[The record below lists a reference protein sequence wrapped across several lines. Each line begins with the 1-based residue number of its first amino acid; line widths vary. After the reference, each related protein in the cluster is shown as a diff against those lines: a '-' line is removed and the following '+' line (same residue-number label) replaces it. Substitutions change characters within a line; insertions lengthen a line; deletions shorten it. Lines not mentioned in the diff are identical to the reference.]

1 MDHKFETLL
10 KSNRNW
16 LSKYG
21 GMISAIIIIL
31 LIYGVFQIQIP
42 QYERV
47 EAGTKNEFTIPSNTI
62 TSFKKG
68 DVIFVENI
76 KGIETKLTILKV
88 KKEAK
93 KNHIQYTSDTQL
105 STDESYKLIVA
116 QNSLLKSLTNSLHR

>member
-1 MDHKFETLL
+1 MDHKFESLL

-21 GMISAIIIIL
+21 GMISVIIIIL

-47 EAGTKNEFTIPSNTI
+47 ETEAANTFTIASNSI
-62 TSFKKG
+62 ANLKKG

-76 KGIETKLTILKV
+76 EGVETELTILEV
-88 KKEAK
+88 QKKAK
-93 KNHIQYTSDTQL
+93 KKYVKYTSNQQL
-105 STDESYKLIVA
+105 SVNENYKLIVA
-116 QNSLLKSLTNSLHR
+116 QNSLLKSLMSSLFK